1 MAKINSKIDQAL
13 RKEVIENGVLLGTV
27 LIFGFNDNIY
37 LYENEVYV
45 EQFKLTDDDYVVTD
59 FYRGSWEVINTN
71 IYNGK
76 FDANEPYAEALIDY
90 MNLYNRSLYLSNK
103 KYREIAKEQFA
114 ELKKEYEESGLL
126 DDINALLKKSK
137 SKTFRYS
144 KYENKKNVEK
154 SIEESVDKTFFD
166 FMCDKDFFKG
176 ISKQV
181 TKKEKCQFDFYKTPN
196 SYTWLITYKE
206 GESLS
211 INMDERTND
220 IFIHVTKNGKSGKD
234 FKFPQLKLDDSI
246 DELLEII
253 FYYIQGNFDSSW
265 YESKKSARKSL
276 KEDSLDDIIP
286 MGHSEYFD
294 RLVEFF
300 KHNDVPIKVSH
311 TASCGKICYI
321 ENDMDNIIVIFK
333 SPKRGYELLKML
345 EMYGDGS
352 TYLSRGKGGA
362 WHSNHVPLEEVYVW
376 DMDKDEFV
384 NYKGKVLKNIDYD
397 DIVESKKNVEKSFKE
412 STDIF
417 DTLENA
423 WDRSTKN
430 NNVFEKTVLKLKTDS
445 FKDPFNKYS
454 IIYMFADGSSIDC
467 NSLDPFDCD
476 WCTYVSEDLSFVHE
490 FKK

>member
-1 MAKINSKIDQAL
+1 MAKINSKIDKAL
-13 RKEVIENGVLLGTV
+13 RKEVIENGVFLGTV

-59 FYRGSWEVINTN
+59 FYQGSWEVINTN

-76 FDANEPYAEALIDY
+76 FNANEPYAEALIDY

-103 KYREIAKEQFA
+103 KYREVAKEQFA
-114 ELKKEYEESGLL
+114 ELKKDYQESGLL

-144 KYENKKNVEK
+144 KYESEKNVGK
-154 SIEESVDKTFFD
+154 SIKESVDKTFFD

-206 GESLS
+206 DESLS

-253 FYYIQGNFDSSW
+253 FYYVQGNFDSSW
-265 YESKKSARKSL
+265 YESKKSARKSIEESMNL
-276 KEDSLDDIIP
+276 DYSDFDYKKFENWIIRYLEDYGCEVNTVEIICDDYGYDVEINVENAENLPSRISDKDY
-286 MGHSEYFD
+286 GAFIFD
-294 RLVEFF
+294 AMYTTNCL
-300 KHNDVPIKVSH
+300 
-311 TASCGKICYI
+311 Y
-321 ENDMDNIIVIFK
+321 
-333 SPKRGYELLKML
+333 LKMPIVRA
-345 EMYGDGS
+345 M
-352 TYLSRGKGGA
+352 KIA
-362 WHSNHVPLEEVYVW
+362 EE
-376 DMDKDEFV
+376 FSP
-384 NYKGKVLKNIDYD
+384 KVLKVNDDSILIGDKNSDTEIWLDVWTDNDGDEDYIEWDYNQQSFNLNNYEDMVQKYLQQIDDFFY
-397 DIVESKKNVEKSFKE
+397 I
-412 STDIF
+412 
-417 DTLENA
+417 L
-423 WDRSTKN
+423 
-430 NNVFEKTVLKLKTDS
+430 
-445 FKDPFNKYS
+445 
-454 IIYMFADGSSIDC
+454 DGE
-467 NSLDPFDCD
+467 
-476 WCTYVSEDLSFVHE
+476 VSDNF
-490 FKK
+490 